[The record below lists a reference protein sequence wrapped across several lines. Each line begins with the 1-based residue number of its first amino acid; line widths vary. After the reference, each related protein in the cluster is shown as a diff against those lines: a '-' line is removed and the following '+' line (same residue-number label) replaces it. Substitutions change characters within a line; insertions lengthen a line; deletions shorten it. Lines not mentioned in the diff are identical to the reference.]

1 MRLSGSGKWMVA
13 AEGCSNFSI
22 LKNKFLFVIIL
33 INKEAEMLLI
43 LMSGAFHVYDNGGCH
58 AEHLSWKNGGSHLL
72 STNIF

>member
-13 AEGCSNFSI
+13 VAGCSNFSI

-43 LMSGAFHVYDNGGCH
+43 LMSGAFHVYSICR
-58 AEHLSWKNGGSHLL
+58 
-72 STNIF
+72 